1 MIVLQI
7 IIGVIAAV
15 GVGFLLA
22 DMMKIPSLKASK
34 AANSVGRK
42 GKKKTG
48 VIELYRRDF
57 AKIVLNLEPDE
68 AKYVQDVLKL
78 TKTEIDSIT
87 RFERGEALI
96 CSGANKVPVSIKATP
111 AEHELITTDR
121 SEPESLMRKRHS
133 IASE

>member
-22 DMMKIPSLKASK
+22 DLMKIPSLKASK

-96 CSGANKVPVSIKATP
+96 CSGANKVPVSIKASP

-121 SEPESLMRKRHS
+121 SEPEFLMRKRHS

>member
-34 AANSVGRK
+34 AANSVGRE

>member
-22 DMMKIPSLKASK
+22 DLMKIPSLKASK

-42 GKKKTG
+42 GRKKTG

-96 CSGANKVPVSIKATP
+96 CSGANKVPVSIKASP

>member
-7 IIGVIAAV
+7 IIGVVAAV

-34 AANSVGRK
+34 SANSVGRK

-96 CSGANKVPVSIKATP
+96 CSGANKVPVSIKASP
-111 AEHELITTDR
+111 AERELITTDR
-121 SEPESLMRKRHS
+121 SELESLMRKRHS

>member
-22 DMMKIPSLKASK
+22 DLMKIPSLKASK

-57 AKIVLNLEPDE
+57 ATKLAGKHIEYDLPDISP
-68 AKYVQDVLKL
+68 DLCNC
-78 TKTEIDSIT
+78 
-87 RFERGEALI
+87 RGT
-96 CSGANKVPVSIKATP
+96 G
-111 AEHELITTDR
+111 TDR
-121 SEPESLMRKRHS
+121 RRS
-133 IASE
+133 

>member
-57 AKIVLNLEPDE
+57 ATVTWEI
-68 AKYVQDVLKL
+68 QDL
-78 TKTEIDSIT
+78 TAENSIEVVSET
-87 RFERGEALI
+87 G
-96 CSGANKVPVSIKATP
+96 SGSIVPVIIVAL
-111 AEHELITTDR
+111 LI
-121 SEPESLMRKRHS
+121 LVLLAVIGILLAKKKHQK
-133 IASE
+133 